1 MGDEKGQREIALCLP
16 VFQFIFYSAMK
27 HGLSLLLKLKM
38 ETRLK
43 DEGEKVKKLTDTV
56 LGKWSH
62 VICYLKLFWMQS
74 IFPHDWML
82 LVFVIN
88 FWAF

>member
-43 DEGEKVKKLTDTV
+43 DEEEKVKKLTDTV
-56 LGKWSH
+56 LGKSSH